1 MKLVKS
7 LLLGS
12 AAGLAAISVA
22 SAADLPSRKAAPVE
36 YVRVCSEHGK
46 GFFYIPG
53 SDTCIQIG
61 GRVRA
66 EVGYWQTNDRNQDS
80 VNFRAQARLS
90 ADARNN
96 TPYGTV
102 RAYLRYLITS
112 KNNNFGADYAVN
124 GTGNSQSA
132 ELDRAFIQFAGLTAG
147 RATSM
152 FDFYANSYN
161 FATIRSSDTTT
172 NMLAYTATFAQ
183 GWSATLAIEDGTQRR
198 RGIYEYRPGIDGFL
212 PNRADWNGTNPGYA
226 RSVGSAGQ
234 TAPDLVGNIMVN
246 QDWGQARLAAA
257 LHQVRPVFFDR
268 SNVVTGDP
276 RFTDDTDHGWA
287 ISGGVKFNLP
297 MIAPGD
303 ELWIEAT
310 YSEGAVSYL
319 GAPGT
324 LAQGGIYLPVADA
337 FVDGNGK
344 TKKAKG
350 WSVIADF
357 LHYWTPSI
365 RQNVFASY
373 MQLDYGNSGYAT
385 VSNSVIGDYNRGFVD
400 VSELKLG
407 TNVIWSPI
415 KNFDIGVEVLY
426 TRLDPKGR
434 VLEFNP
440 NSRYYGARSIS
451 YDDSWQG
458 RLRVQRDF

>member
-12 AAGLAAISVA
+12 AAGLAAVSVA

-53 SDTCIQIG
+53 SDTCVQIG

-66 EVGYWQTNDRNQDS
+66 EVGYWQTNDRNQDA
-80 VNFRAQARLS
+80 VNFRAQGRINL
-90 ADARNN
+90 DVRNN

-102 RAYLRYLITS
+102 RAYVRYLMTS
-112 KNNNFGADYAVN
+112 RNNNFGSDFARN
-124 GTGNSQSA
+124 GTGNNTSFD
-132 ELDRAFIQFAGLTAG
+132 LDKGYIQFAGLTAG
-147 RATSM
+147 RATSF
-152 FDFYANSYN
+152 FDFYANNYN
-161 FATIRSSDTTT
+161 FATIRTSDLTT
-172 NMLAYTATFAQ
+172 NLFAYTATF
-183 GWSATLAIEDGTQRR
+183 GNGFSASLSLEDGTMR
-198 RGIYEYRPGIDGFL
+198 RGSLYSTYTNGLVNDVYGYRSI
-212 PNRADWNGTNPGYA
+212 NY
-226 RSVGSAGQ
+226 AGQ
-234 TAPDLVGNIMVN
+234 TAPDVVGNILVT

-257 LHQVRPVFFDR
+257 LHQIRPAFYDR
-268 SNVVTGDP
+268 TFGGAYSIGYGD
-276 RFTDDTDHGWA
+276 RYFTDDTEYGFA
-287 ISGGVKFNLP
+287 VSGGVKFNLP

-324 LAQGGIYLPVADA
+324 LAQGGIVLPVTDA
-337 FVDGNGK
+337 FVDVNGK

-350 WSVIADF
+350 FSVIADL
-357 LHYWTPSI
+357 LHYWTPSV
-365 RQNVFASY
+365 RQNLFASY
-373 MQLDYGNSGYAT
+373 MKINYGNRGY
-385 VSNSVIGDYNRGFVD
+385 SVGTLANGADYNFGFVD
-400 VSELKLG
+400 ISELKIG

-426 TRLDPKGR
+426 SRLDPKGR
-434 VLEFNP
+434 VLDN
-440 NSRYYGARSIS
+440 NNGANYLNKTLSS
-451 YDDSWQG
+451 DDSWQG